1 MSRVRHTPR
10 GGGAFTL
17 LEVLAV
23 LLLTSIVIGVALNHY
38 IDLNRA
44 SERALGMTRS
54 LRRAAALLDRVGRD
68 LESAVLVQKPPEAD
82 PLSHPWIFYGDS
94 LRDTEGADHLKFM
107 TRGRRPWERD
117 AKESDREVVVY
128 TLRPS
133 EADEGLYE
141 LMRWTSPRLGSE
153 LDRELPGDEADG
165 AMLLTDGILEFG
177 VTFIS
182 ETGER
187 TDRWDSSQLAQSG
200 TLPSA
205 VEIQVALDDPA
216 LSEDTDPLF
225 HTRTVLLPVRPLDF
239 EELLDPGS
247 LVSGGLGE
255 VGDALEAAGEEVG
268 DPEELAQCMT
278 TPCATMLA
286 CEALQCNAKIG
297 QISESID
304 ELLRLA
310 IRESPTFCQWR
321 INHPERLYHLIT
333 DPACR

>member
-1 MSRVRHTPR
+1 MTRSRQTPS
-10 GGGAFTL
+10 GTAAFTL
-17 LEVLAV
+17 LEVMAV

-54 LRRAAALLDRVGRD
+54 LRRSVALLDRVARD
-68 LESAVLVQKPPEAD
+68 FESVVLVQKPPEID

-107 TRGRRPWERD
+107 TRGRRSWDSD

-133 EADEGLYE
+133 EFDAGLYE
-141 LMRWTSPRLGSE
+141 LMRWTSPRIGSD

-165 AMLLTDGILEFG
+165 AMLLTDGILQFG

-187 TDRWDSSQLAQSG
+187 TDRWDSSQIAQSG

-205 VEIQVALDDPA
+205 VEIQVALDDPT
-216 LSEDTDPLF
+216 LPEDMEPTVRF
-225 HTRTVLLPVRPLDF
+225 RTVLLPVRPLDF

-255 VGDALEAAGEEVG
+255 LGEALDEAGAEVG
-268 DPEELAQCMT
+268 DPEELAQCMAS
-278 TPCATMLA
+278 PCATMMA
-286 CEALQCNAKIG
+286 CEAIECSAKIG

-304 ELLRLA
+304 TLLRLA
-310 IRESPTFCQWR
+310 LTENPTFCQWR
-321 INHPERLYHLIT
+321 INNPKHLRHLIT
-333 DPACR
+333 DPTCR